1 MNQTW
6 HRLYHKQQ
14 VMSSRI
20 WALFDGNFD
29 ASGYGNDEDK
39 LGKTILGNSPV
50 TEDSQ
55 YLKSGGDDRNEKW
68 NSMDYK
74 FFIYYTQQKSYI

>member
-1 MNQTW
+1 MATLMRPDMEMIKTNW
-6 HRLYHKQQ
+6 
-14 VMSSRI
+14 
-20 WALFDGNFD
+20 
-29 ASGYGNDEDK
+29 E
-39 LGKTILGNSPV
+39 KTILGNSPV

>member
-1 MNQTW
+1 
-6 HRLYHKQQ
+6 
-14 VMSSRI
+14 
-20 WALFDGNFD
+20 LFDGNFD

-55 YLKSGGDDRNEKW
+55 YLKSGGDDRNEK
-68 NSMDYK
+68 
-74 FFIYYTQQKSYI
+74 